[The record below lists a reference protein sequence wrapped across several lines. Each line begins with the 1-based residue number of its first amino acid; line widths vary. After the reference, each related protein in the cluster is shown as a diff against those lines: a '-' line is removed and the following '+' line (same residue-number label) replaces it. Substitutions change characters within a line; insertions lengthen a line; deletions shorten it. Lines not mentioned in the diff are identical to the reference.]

1 MGNHKQEIQI
11 VRNDFEEEYKSSFD
25 HSIYI
30 RTEEDYWFSTTT
42 LAKFFGVSRQNI
54 EEHYDNA
61 VSFREFDEKESCKSF
76 SELCKVNLHN
86 SSRRGRP
93 PKYMYNFD
101 VLFYCG
107 MHITTPQA
115 KMFQTWVKSIVKEK
129 LDETHEKRQIEKK
142 KRCSVRDVFK
152 LTCDYGSPDTSKN
165 IAEFEMLVTYA
176 STNMTPA
183 EIKFYRADSEQR
195 NMGLTTF
202 SGKKPTINDVC
213 NSKNYFYNNELEK
226 STDIVDM
233 LYGFCYFFVK
243 NTADVTGVMLVK
255 YLREILQ
262 LSNQPLL
269 EGYGSIS
276 SGKANNHVKEE
287 YALFKE
293 KDYGQTKL
301 DGYVREES

>member
-11 VRNDFEEEYKSSFD
+11 IRNGFGEEYKSSFD

-30 RTEEDYWFSTTT
+30 RTKDDYWFSINT
-42 LAKFFGVSRQNI
+42 LAEFFGVNRQNI
-54 EEHYDNA
+54 EYHYANGLL
-61 VSFREFDEKESCKSF
+61 FGEFTEKESCKSF
-76 SELCKVNLHN
+76 SDLCKFNLHN

-115 KMFQTWVKSIVKEK
+115 KIFQKWVKSIIKEK
-129 LDETHEKRQIEKK
+129 LDETHEKRQIEKQA
-142 KRCSVRDVFK
+142 RCSVRDVFK

-165 IAEFEMLVTYA
+165 ITEFEMLVTYA

-183 EIKFYRADSEQR
+183 EIKFYRADSEQK

-202 SGKKPTINDVC
+202 SGRKPTSKDVV
-213 NSKNYFYNNELEK
+213 NSKNYCYDNELEK
-226 STDIVDM
+226 SADIVKM
-233 LYGFCYFFVK
+233 LYGFCEFYVK
-243 NTADVTGVMLVK
+243 NTADVTGAMLVK
-255 YLREILQ
+255 YLKEILQ

-276 SGKANNHVKEE
+276 SGKANNHVKAE
-287 YALFKE
+287 YAIFKE

-301 DGYVREES
+301 DGYVREEI